1 MPLLLF
7 VCVHSLRINLR
18 TRLLLTVYFSL
29 LGGTSIAVMLLAMTF
44 NVYIIAAILVG
55 EVGPLLPPISVTH
68 LAAHMSRPKILDE
81 GVSHGGHA

>member
-1 MPLLLF
+1 

-55 EVGPLLPPISVTH
+55 EVGPPPPLSPSPI
-68 LAAHMSRPKILDE
+68 
-81 GVSHGGHA
+81 